1 VAKRLGIYF
10 EGFGWHTFRRQNV
23 TLMQE
28 EGATV
33 FEAQAQA
40 GHSKPAMTWEYTVVG
55 LDRRE
60 KAVLRVQQRLFGQA
74 ESAEAA

>member
-1 VAKRLGIYF
+1 
-10 EGFGWHTFRRQNV
+10 
-23 TLMQE
+23 MQE

-40 GHSKPAMTWEYTVVG
+40 GHSKPAMTWEYAVVG

-60 KAVLRVQQRLFGQA
+60 QAVLRVQQRLFGQA
-74 ESAEAA
+74 ASSQAA